1 MEKSKLNISNKTV
14 AYNGAV
20 VAVATVFAYSIIVMM
35 YAIIR
40 SSVTICSIMPKVERN
55 TILLANGFSV
65 AYSVA
70 IFSLLMA
77 VFSSAAGAVTGVIL
91 KKLLLYFNPLFNFR
105 KAVLI
110 SCITSFALLIL
121 IYLLFYAL
129 LKDWMTFNY
138 AETFSF
144 WFLFPAIIFFAAC
157 IIAGSKLNKIL
168 DAGVTELNTKAE
180 KNIANR

>member
-20 VAVATVFAYSIIVMM
+20 VAVATVFAYSIIVMI

-91 KKLLLYFNPLFNFR
+91 KKLLLYFNPLR
-105 KAVLI
+105 
-110 SCITSFALLIL
+110 
-121 IYLLFYAL
+121 
-129 LKDWMTFNY
+129 
-138 AETFSF
+138 
-144 WFLFPAIIFFAAC
+144 
-157 IIAGSKLNKIL
+157 
-168 DAGVTELNTKAE
+168 
-180 KNIANR
+180 